1 MGLQDQRSALDGGGI
16 GAFAA
21 FGEALFDEA
30 LRISEQR
37 NALAGV
43 APPAGV
49 VSEAFT
55 ICSLGEEA
63 GERVFANATRS
74 GEEQSVGD
82 AAGLERAAKRRNDL
96 RIAAKFAEGHG

>member
-1 MGLQDQRSALDGGGI
+1 
-16 GAFAA
+16 
-21 FGEALFDEA
+21 
-30 LRISEQR
+30 
-37 NALAGV
+37 
-43 APPAGV
+43 
-49 VSEAFT
+49 
-55 ICSLGEEA
+55 LGEEA